1 MTKTI
6 YTCDICHQE
15 KKQDELAKIE
25 LRSTGG
31 INIKNSNNFFG
42 GGRLLDICSDC
53 LKKYGFDVEAK
64 HDDEYK
70 KQAEQ
75 NRKTLEDKLLDILE
89 DLGVRFEG

>member
-6 YTCDICHQE
+6 HTCDICHQE
-15 KKQDELAKIE
+15 KEASELAKIE
-25 LRSTGG
+25 LRSAGG
-31 INIKNSNNFFG
+31 INIKGSSGYFG
-42 GGRLLDICSDC
+42 TGHILDICHDC
-53 LKKYGFDVEAK
+53 LNKYGFDVEK
-64 HDDEYK
+64 KSDEEHK